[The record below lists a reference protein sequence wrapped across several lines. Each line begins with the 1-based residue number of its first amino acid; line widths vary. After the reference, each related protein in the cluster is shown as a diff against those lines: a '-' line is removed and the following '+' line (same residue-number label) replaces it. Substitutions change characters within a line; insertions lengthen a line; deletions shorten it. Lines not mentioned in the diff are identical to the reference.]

1 MQSRQ
6 LWNTGPLYMC
16 AVGCCEVA
24 DACGVPCRLS
34 LSRLFIY
41 LLITYLEPRLAKTH
55 EHPRHCQ
62 LALAFLSEQPL
73 AKQEIALAVDLLT
86 AGCWH
91 ATNAS
96 LRVATDASL
105 SHRHAWA

>member
-16 AVGCCEVA
+16 AVGCREVA

-41 LLITYLEPRLAKTH
+41 LLTYVVVLNGTFILVFEITAAH
-55 EHPRHCQ
+55 V
-62 LALAFLSEQPL
+62 LSVL
-73 AKQEIALAVDLLT
+73 F
-86 AGCWH
+86 H
-91 ATNAS
+91 S
-96 LRVATDASL
+96 
-105 SHRHAWA
+105 

>member
-41 LLITYLEPRLAKTH
+41 LLTYLRHVRHST
-55 EHPRHCQ
+55 EHH
-62 LALAFLSEQPL
+62 
-73 AKQEIALAVDLLT
+73 
-86 AGCWH
+86 H
-91 ATNAS
+91 AIV
-96 LRVATDASL
+96 LCHVL
-105 SHRHAWA
+105 HAWIGLGIVMSVGEAQIIKHKRGPSAS

>member
-41 LLITYLEPRLAKTH
+41 LLTYLHQWYCELIGHSLNEFSSRTISSHFSESIVYFSESIVHRTRIPWADHGPSLWLMAQGLSPYYRH
-55 EHPRHCQ
+55 EY
-62 LALAFLSEQPL
+62 
-73 AKQEIALAVDLLT
+73 
-86 AGCWH
+86 
-91 ATNAS
+91 
-96 LRVATDASL
+96 
-105 SHRHAWA
+105 

>member
-1 MQSRQ
+1 MGLVAKNSQRDAKSMQSRQ

-41 LLITYLEPRLAKTH
+41 LLTCLVHMKVQQST
-55 EHPRHCQ
+55 
-62 LALAFLSEQPL
+62 
-73 AKQEIALAVDLLT
+73 
-86 AGCWH
+86 
-91 ATNAS
+91 
-96 LRVATDASL
+96 
-105 SHRHAWA
+105 

>member
-41 LLITYLEPRLAKTH
+41 LLTYLQLYYRTMNEPNT
-55 EHPRHCQ
+55 
-62 LALAFLSEQPL
+62 
-73 AKQEIALAVDLLT
+73 
-86 AGCWH
+86 G
-91 ATNAS
+91 
-96 LRVATDASL
+96 LRMMSL
-105 SHRHAWA
+105 SSV

>member
-16 AVGCCEVA
+16 AVGCREAA

-41 LLITYLEPRLAKTH
+41 LL
-55 EHPRHCQ
+55 
-62 LALAFLSEQPL
+62 
-73 AKQEIALAVDLLT
+73 LT
-86 AGCWH
+86 ALLLFFCVRCVVCLFVV
-91 ATNAS
+91 S
-96 LRVATDASL
+96 V
-105 SHRHAWA
+105 